1 MKPRFISDIHLSED
15 TPHLTNAFKVFL
27 NESKEI
33 CTHLFILGDLF
44 EIWIGD
50 DDNNPFNQDIK
61 KALIDFTSDGPKTF
75 LMHGNRDFLIG
86 DAFANE
92 VGISILSDPYTLDI
106 NGMKTVLSHGDFLC
120 TDDTDYIEFRN
131 KVRSKEWQKDFLSKS
146 IDERNE
152 IANSLRSDSRDA
164 TSEKSLEITDANLVT
179 VNSFIQ
185 ENKPDIFIHGH
196 THRPKIHE
204 HDSYKR
210 IVLGDWD
217 KSGWFASLKDNSV
230 NLIRFDINN
239 EEI

>member
-27 NESKEI
+27 NKSKET

-50 DDNNPFNQDIK
+50 DDDNSFNQDIK
-61 KALIDFTSDGPKTF
+61 KALLDFTTDGPKTF

-152 IANSLRSDSRDA
+152 IANSLRADSKEA
-164 TSEKSLEITDANLVT
+164 TSEKPLEITDINNDTLK
-179 VNSFIQ
+179 NFINM
-185 ENKPDIFIHGH
+185 NKSDLFIHGH
-196 THRPKIHE
+196 THRPKIH
-204 HDSYKR
+204 DTQIINR
-210 IVLGDWD
+210 VVLGDWNEY
-217 KSGWFASLKDNSV
+217 GWYLTIDEKDY
-230 NLIRFDINN
+230 NLEKFKI
-239 EEI
+239 

>member
-1 MKPRFISDIHLSED
+1 MKPRFISDIHLNED
-15 TPHLTNAFKVFL
+15 SPHLTNAFKVFL
-27 NESKEI
+27 NESKES

-50 DDNNPFNQDIK
+50 DDDNSFNQDIK
-61 KALIDFTSDGPKTF
+61 KALLDFTTDGPKTF

-185 ENKPDIFIHGH
+185 ENKPDILIHGH

-204 HDSYKR
+204 HNSTKR
-210 IVLGDWD
+210 LVLGDWNE
-217 KSGWFASLKDNSV
+217 SGWYCSITDK
-230 NLIRFDINN
+230 DINL
-239 EEI
+239 EEFKI